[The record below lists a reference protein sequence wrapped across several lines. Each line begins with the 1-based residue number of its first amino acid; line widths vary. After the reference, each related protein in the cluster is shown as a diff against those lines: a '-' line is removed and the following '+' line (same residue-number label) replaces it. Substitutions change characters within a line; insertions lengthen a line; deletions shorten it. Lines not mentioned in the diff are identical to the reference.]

1 MVRPANLQDRAAAR
15 ELLAK
20 HFDQRTRRRVKYL
33 WADGGYVG
41 TLVVWARQ
49 MWRCRGG
56 GGLSNARRGTPS
68 KCCCGAGGGAHLW
81 LVQPL
86 SLPKPR

>member
-56 GGLSNARRGTPS
+56 GAVQRTARHSFQVLLRRWGWSAPL
-68 KCCCGAGGGAHLW
+68 AGSA
-81 LVQPL
+81 VIAA
-86 SLPKPR
+86 